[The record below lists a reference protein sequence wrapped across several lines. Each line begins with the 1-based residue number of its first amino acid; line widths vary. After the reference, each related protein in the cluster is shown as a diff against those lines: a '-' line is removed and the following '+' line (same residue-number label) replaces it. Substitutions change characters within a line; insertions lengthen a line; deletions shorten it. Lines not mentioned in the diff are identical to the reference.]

1 LFYERIPKDARRY
14 LLHSKE
20 ERIAAVLK
28 ENAFTGQMPI
38 WHETAHWV
46 HSVMPIKAFPAKV
59 RSGFAW
65 DNA

>member
-1 LFYERIPKDARRY
+1 
-14 LLHSKE
+14 
-20 ERIAAVLK
+20 
-28 ENAFTGQMPI
+28 MPI

-59 RSGFAW
+59 QSGFAQ